1 MSLFLSLSPQCD
13 LRIIYV
19 LIYVQRILGSPNLDK
34 LPLVLRLILSTPPE
48 PPVTPPWPPLAPP
61 YPPLTRPLPPP
72 PTHPVLRLIFLE
84 EQAAAQG
91 GGA

>member
-48 PPVTPPWPPLAPP
+48 PPL
-61 YPPLTRPLPPP
+61 
-72 PTHPVLRLIFLE
+72 THPVLRLIFLE